1 MKLLPEGR
9 RLILAKIHVVIEAL
23 EDLKL
28 QDILIYDMRE
38 RSPFFEYFILS
49 TATNVRQLQAAVKH
63 LKDHLSAASL
73 EQPVIEGA
81 QSNAWVLMDAKDIVV
96 NIFTKE
102 ERLYYN
108 IEKMW
113 MDVPTID
120 PKDA

>member
-1 MKLLPEGR
+1 MQ
-9 RLILAKIHVVIEAL
+9 LAKIHVVIEAL
-23 EDLKL
+23 EALKL
-28 QDILIYDMRE
+28 EDILIYDMRE
-38 RSPFFEYFILS
+38 RSPFFEFFILS
-49 TATNVRQLQAAVKH
+49 TATNVRQLQAAVRH
-63 LKDHLSAASL
+63 LKEHLSAASL

-113 MDVPTID
+113 MDVPTINPRD
-120 PKDA
+120 L